1 MTQYVDLVIRNG
13 QVVDGSGEAMF
24 EADVAIRDGRIT
36 AVGPALAMQ
45 AAEEIDAAGQLVTPG
60 FVDIHTHY
68 DGQVTWSNSITPSSR
83 HGVTTVLMGN
93 CGVGFAPCKV
103 GDRQRL
109 VSLMEGVEDLPE
121 VVLTTGLP
129 WTWESFPDYL
139 DQLEQREYDADIATQ
154 IPHAALRVFAMG
166 ERAVTREAASAEDRA
181 CMAQLAAQAIDARAL
196 GFATSRTIN
205 HRASDGTPIFTL
217 DAAEEELVA
226 IGQALRDSGR
236 GVLQLVSDFTD
247 IDAELAM
254 LRRVAEQTGRPLSLT
269 VMQWH
274 NAPDKWRTVL
284 DWIED
289 CQQDG
294 LQIKAQVSGRPVGI
308 LMGFE
313 ASFNPFSYTPTFKS
327 LLALA
332 PAERRAALRDPA
344 VRAQIIEETPE
355 PSDFPGEML
364 LRSWDL
370 MYPLGEQP
378 DYEPDATQRVSAIAA
393 RRGISPAACAYDLM
407 LEQDGQ
413 AVLMLPVVNFADGT
427 LNAALSMLRHPHSL
441 YGLGDGG
448 AHLGFLCDASLPT
461 HLLTYWARDRCK
473 GERLALPEVIRGL
486 THDTAAAV
494 GLNDRGLLRPGYRA
508 DINIIDFA
516 ALTLLPPRIKYDL
529 PANGRRVHQGA
540 TGYTATLVNGQ
551 VVQHNGQATGAL
563 PGRLV
568 RGPQQIAASPAP

>member
-1 MTQYVDLVIRNG
+1 MTQHADKVIRNG
-13 QVVDGSGEAMF
+13 QLVDGSGQPAY
-24 EADVAIRDGRIT
+24 EADIAIKDGKIV
-36 AVGPALAMQ
+36 AVGKHLAFEGK
-45 AAEEIDAAGQLVTPG
+45 EEIDAAGQLVTPG

-68 DGQVTWSNSITPSSR
+68 DGQVTWSNSITPSSV

-93 CGVGFAPCKV
+93 CGVGFAPCKPE
-103 GDRQRL
+103 DRQRL

-129 WTWESFPDYL
+129 WSWESFPDYL
-139 DQLEQREYDADIATQ
+139 DNLDQRQYDADIATQ

-166 ERAVTREAASAEDRA
+166 ERAVTREAATAEDRA
-181 CMAQLAAQAIDARAL
+181 CMAELAAQAIEAGAL

-217 DAAEEELVA
+217 DAAEEELVT

-274 NAPDKWRTVL
+274 DAPDKWRQVL

-289 CQQDG
+289 CQNDG
-294 LQIKAQVSGRPVGI
+294 LQIKAQVSGRPVGL

-313 ASFNPFSYTPTFKS
+313 SSFNPFTFTPTFKS
-327 LLALA
+327 LLKLE
-332 PAERRAALRDPA
+332 PAARRQALRDPG
-344 VRAQIIEETPE
+344 VREKIINETPE
-355 PSDFPGEML
+355 PSDFPGDML

-370 MYPLGEQP
+370 IYPLGEQP
-378 DYEPDATQRVSAIAA
+378 DYEPDASCKLSAIAA
-393 RRGISPAACAYDLM
+393 QRGVSPEACAYDLM

-413 AVLMLPVVNFADGT
+413 AVLNLPVVNFADGT

-441 YGLGDGG
+441 FGLGDGG

-461 HLLTYWARDRCK
+461 HLLTYWGRDRAK
-473 GERLALPEVIRGL
+473 GERLEIPEIIKGL

-494 GLNDRGLLRPGYRA
+494 GLEDRGLLKPGYRA
-508 DINIIDFA
+508 DINIIDFEQ
-516 ALTLLPPRIKYDL
+516 LTLLPPRVEYDL
-529 PANGRRVHQGA
+529 PAEGRRMHQGA
-540 TGYTATLVNGQ
+540 TGYTATLVNGE
-551 VVQHNGQATGAL
+551 VVQRNGNATGAL

-568 RGPQQIAASPAP
+568 RGPQRAA

>member
-1 MTQYVDLVIRNG
+1 MTQQADLVIRNG
-13 QVVDGSGEAMF
+13 QVVDGSGKPAF
-24 EADVAIRDGRIT
+24 QADIAIQDGRII
-36 AVGPALAMQ
+36 ALGTGLAFQ
-45 AAEEIDAAGQLVTPG
+45 GREEMDANGQLVTPG

-68 DGQVTWSNSITPSSR
+68 DGQVTWSNSVTPSSQ

-93 CGVGFAPCKV
+93 CGVGFAPCKPA
-103 GDRQRL
+103 DRQRL

-121 VVLTTGLP
+121 IVLTTGLP
-129 WTWESFPDYL
+129 WTWESFPEYL
-139 DQLEQREYDADIATQ
+139 NQLDQREYDADIATQ

-166 ERAVTREAASAEDRA
+166 ERAVTREPATAEDRA
-181 CMAQLAAQAIDARAL
+181 CMEQLAKQAIDAGAL

-226 IGQALRDSGR
+226 IGRALRDSGR

-247 IDAELAM
+247 IDSELAM
-254 LRRVAEQTGRPLSLT
+254 LRRVAEQTERPLSVT

-274 NAPDKWRTVL
+274 DAPDKWKKVL
-284 DWIED
+284 DWIEN
-289 CQQDG
+289 CQRDG
-294 LQIKAQVSGRPVGI
+294 LQVKAQVSGRPVGI

-313 ASFNPFSYTPTFKS
+313 TSFNPFSYTSTFKS
-327 LLALA
+327 LLTLP
-332 PAERRAALRDPA
+332 PAERRQALRDPA
-344 VRAQIIEETPE
+344 VRAKIIEETPE
-355 PSDFPGEML
+355 PSDFPGDML

-378 DYEPDATQRVSAIAA
+378 DYEPDATQKVSAIAA
-393 RRGISPAACAYDLM
+393 RQGVSPAACAYDLM

-413 AVLMLPVVNFADGT
+413 AVLMLPVVNIADGT

-461 HLLTYWARDRCK
+461 HLLTYWARDRDK
-473 GERLALPEVIRGL
+473 GERLAIPEVIKGL
-486 THDTAAAV
+486 THDTAVAV
-494 GLNDRGLLRPGYRA
+494 GLEDRGLLRAGYRA
-508 DINIIDFA
+508 DINIIDFD
-516 ALTLLPPRIKYDL
+516 ALTLLPPRVEYDL
-529 PANGRRVHQGA
+529 PANGRRVHQSA
-540 TGYTATLVNGQ
+540 TGYTATLVNGE
-551 VVQHNGQATGAL
+551 VVQRNGRATGAL

-568 RGPQQIAASPAP
+568 RGPQKPGTDHG

>member
-1 MTQYVDLVIRNG
+1 MTQQADLVIRNG
-13 QVVDGSGEAMF
+13 QVVDGSGQAAF
-24 EADVAIRDGRIT
+24 EADVAIRDGRII
-36 AVGPALAMQ
+36 AVGPALVVQ

-68 DGQVTWSNSITPSSR
+68 DGQVTWSNSVTPSSR

-93 CGVGFAPCKV
+93 CGVGFAPCKA

-181 CMAQLAAQAIDARAL
+181 CMAQLAAQAINAGAL

-217 DAAEEELVA
+217 DAAEEELIA
-226 IGQALRDSGR
+226 IGRALRDSGR

-247 IDAELAM
+247 IDTELAM
-254 LRRVAEQTGRPLSLT
+254 LRRIAEQTERPLSLT

-284 DWIED
+284 DWVED
-289 CQQDG
+289 CQRDG
-294 LQIKAQVSGRPVGI
+294 LPVKAQVSGRPVGI

-332 PAERRAALRDPA
+332 PEERRAALRDPA
-344 VRAQIIEETPE
+344 VRAHIIEETPE

-427 LNAALSMLRHPHSL
+427 LNAALDMLRHPHSL

-461 HLLTYWARDRCK
+461 HLLTYWARDRNK

-486 THDTAAAV
+486 THDTADAV

-508 DINIIDFA
+508 DINIIDFE
-516 ALTLLPPRIKYDL
+516 ALTLLPPRIQYDL
-529 PANGRRVHQGA
+529 PANGRRVHQDA
-540 TGYTATLVNGQ
+540 NGYTATLVNGQ
-551 VVQHNGQATGAL
+551 VVQRNGQATGL
-563 PGRLV
+563 FPGRLV
-568 RGPQQIAASPAP
+568 RGPQQIAKSPV